1 MTWVV
6 LGLAALAGLTA
17 GVFVGMLL
25 WLIAARDLRENGFI
39 EGYRLGRKHAEQ
51 QQQER

>member
-6 LGLAALAGLTA
+6 LGLSFVGGLTA

-25 WLIAARDLRENGFI
+25 WLIAARDLRENGFL
-39 EGYRLGRKHAEQ
+39 EGYSLGRKHAEQ
-51 QQQER
+51 QQER